1 MKIQLKRS
9 NILNGSDAREPTA
22 EQMEYGELAVN
33 YNTNDPAIFLK
44 DSDNSIKRIAGLGSV
59 GIPALDNANQQPGTL
74 DDRYVNLTGDTMT
87 GNLVLPGG
95 GSNTEALQKQEVEVL
110 INNSDTGAGKYVE
123 VAGDSMTGNLQLP
136 GGGGNNDA
144 LQKQEVQTLINNSD
158 TGAGKYVE
166 VAGDNMTGNL
176 TLGTSNIVLNASN
189 GSAEFTSV
197 NVDNLTLDNKTL
209 SSSGTL
215 NIDAGGTSAIV
226 FQTKDTNGSY
236 TFRNTAD
243 TLSGRLQFNDITAQ
257 RTYKYPDADG
267 TVVVKD
273 STSGALSIDNLT
285 LDGNTLSSSTTL
297 NIDAG
302 GTAAINFKSQATSGY
317 RFNNPAETFYGALK
331 FSDLTSNRTF
341 NFPDEAGTVVVK
353 GVTSGELTV
362 DNLTLG
368 GSTLSCTGAPFFQT
382 GNANGNYNFRNTA
395 GTFYGALRFNDL
407 TANRIF
413 DFPNEAGTVVVKDST
428 TGALT
433 VDNLTLDGNTLE
445 GSSTL
450 NLKAGGTGSVV
461 FQTSNTN
468 GNYQFEK
475 TDTSAA
481 GYVRF
486 ENITANRFYD
496 FPDETGTVVVKD
508 NTTGALTVDNLTLDG
523 NTLSSTGTNA
533 LAFQTGNTNGN
544 YTFYNTAGNANG
556 LLRFNDLTASRI
568 FRFPDETGTVV
579 LKDSTT
585 GALNVDNLTLDA
597 STLSSSG
604 AVNIQSAVDYAINF
618 KSQSTSG
625 YRFYTPDSSLYGVVK
640 FDSLTGN
647 RTFNFP
653 NSGGTIAL
661 TSDIS
666 DVNLKENITDAP
678 SQWADVKATR
688 VTNFEYTE
696 ASGQPSGKHIG
707 WIAQEVKAISPGCVE
722 EISEVDD
729 EGNPTDESCLA
740 IKTQVMLVKAYKALQ
755 EAMERI
761 EVLEEKINSLT
772 V

>member
-353 GVTSGELTV
+353 
-362 DNLTLG
+362 
-368 GSTLSCTGAPFFQT
+368 
-382 GNANGNYNFRNTA
+382 
-395 GTFYGALRFNDL
+395 
-407 TANRIF
+407 
-413 DFPNEAGTVVVKDST
+413 DST

-604 AVNIQSAVDYAINF
+604 AVNIQSAVNYAINF

-688 VTNFEYTE
+688 VTNFDYTE

>member
-433 VDNLTLDGNTLE
+433 VDNLTLDGNTL
-445 GSSTL
+445 
-450 NLKAGGTGSVV
+450 
-461 FQTSNTN
+461 
-468 GNYQFEK
+468 
-475 TDTSAA
+475 
-481 GYVRF
+481 
-486 ENITANRFYD
+486 
-496 FPDETGTVVVKD
+496 
-508 NTTGALTVDNLTLDG
+508 
-523 NTLSSTGTNA
+523 SSTGTNA

-604 AVNIQSAVDYAINF
+604 AVNIQSAVNYAINF